1 MGLFRIGATWTM
13 NKSEKRTEPFRGERQ
28 EALTEGLHKVVGFA
42 DELIA
47 HTDIDVLLRHAVEI
61 VREKLGLERCA
72 IFLKR
77 GNELRGTYGTDRHGR
92 TTDEREN
99 VTPFSQGQQERLF
112 STLSPDGRRWVVND
126 EPHVEWDGERLVP
139 VGEGWVAVTLIQSS
153 TELVGYLV
161 NDSAITHAPLDE
173 VKQEIAAVF
182 CSLLASII
190 TRKRAEEELLERNEF
205 IQTVMDN
212 LPIGLAVHTIDDG
225 VFQYMNH
232 RFEQCYGISR
242 ELTPDVDAFWVQ
254 TFHDPEFRERIRK
267 RVVGDV
273 SSGDPARMRWESVP
287 ITGAA
292 GETRYVSAMNI
303 PLAKRDLMILTVWDV
318 TEHRALEDQLR
329 QAQKLEAVGQLAGGI
344 AHDFNNILQAI
355 LGYTEMARSGLAST
369 DQRARDLEQVKTS
382 AERAARLTQQLLA
395 FSRRQMIQPQDI
407 DLNRVVTNL
416 SQMLPRVIGEHI
428 ELNLK
433 LGLGAGGVHADPGA
447 LEQVLMNLCMN
458 ARDAMPG
465 GGQIAIETQSAVLN
479 DAFCQTH
486 PWAAPGR
493 YALLSVTDSGDG
505 MAPETVEHIFEPF
518 FTTKGPGEGT
528 GLGLSMVY
536 GIIKQHQGLIHCL
549 SEPNKGTYF
558 NIYLPSIE
566 SVVAA
571 AENGSQKSTL
581 SRGSETILFAEDE
594 EMVRDLAQRVLEKQG
609 YRVLVAKE
617 GAEAIRIFETHRDE
631 IDFALLDVV
640 MPKVGGREVYEAIQ
654 AVKPEL
660 PVLFSSGYSTSAIHS
675 GFVVREG
682 LETIQK
688 PYSPNDLLQKIR
700 DLLDAR

>member
-1 MGLFRIGATWTM
+1 
-13 NKSEKRTEPFRGERQ
+13 
-28 EALTEGLHKVVGFA
+28 
-42 DELIA
+42 
-47 HTDIDVLLRHAVEI
+47 
-61 VREKLGLERCA
+61 
-72 IFLKR
+72 
-77 GNELRGTYGTDRHGR
+77 
-92 TTDEREN
+92 
-99 VTPFSQGQQERLF
+99 
-112 STLSPDGRRWVVND
+112 
-126 EPHVEWDGERLVP
+126 
-139 VGEGWVAVTLIQSS
+139 
-153 TELVGYLV
+153 
-161 NDSAITHAPLDE
+161 
-173 VKQEIAAVF
+173 
-182 CSLLASII
+182 
-190 TRKRAEEELLERNEF
+190 
-205 IQTVMDN
+205 
-212 LPIGLAVHTIDDG
+212 
-225 VFQYMNH
+225 
-232 RFEQCYGISR
+232 
-242 ELTPDVDAFWVQ
+242 
-254 TFHDPEFRERIRK
+254 
-267 RVVGDV
+267 
-273 SSGDPARMRWESVP
+273 
-287 ITGAA
+287 
-292 GETRYVSAMNI
+292 
-303 PLAKRDLMILTVWDV
+303 
-318 TEHRALEDQLR
+318 
-329 QAQKLEAVGQLAGGI
+329 
-344 AHDFNNILQAI
+344 
-355 LGYTEMARSGLAST
+355 
-369 DQRARDLEQVKTS
+369 
-382 AERAARLTQQLLA
+382 
-395 FSRRQMIQPQDI
+395 
-407 DLNRVVTNL
+407 
-416 SQMLPRVIGEHI
+416 
-428 ELNLK
+428 
-433 LGLGAGGVHADPGA
+433 
-447 LEQVLMNLCMN
+447 
-458 ARDAMPG
+458 
-465 GGQIAIETQSAVLN
+465 
-479 DAFCQTH
+479 
-486 PWAAPGR
+486 
-493 YALLSVTDSGDG
+493 